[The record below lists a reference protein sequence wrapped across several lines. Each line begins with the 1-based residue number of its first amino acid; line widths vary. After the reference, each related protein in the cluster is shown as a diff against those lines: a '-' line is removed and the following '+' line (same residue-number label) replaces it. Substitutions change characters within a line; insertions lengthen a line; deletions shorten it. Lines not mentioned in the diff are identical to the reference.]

1 MAFENIYE
9 VAHGDGMNEEGEGK
23 GKMKQDAQVA
33 GWSVVIY
40 TTKQEPQE
48 K

>member
-1 MAFENIYE
+1 MALDNIYE
-9 VAHGDGMNEEGEGK
+9 VVPGDGMNKEGEGK
-23 GKMKQDAQVA
+23 GKMKKDAQVA

>member
-1 MAFENIYE
+1 MAWENIYK
-9 VAHGDGMNEEGEGK
+9 VVHGDGMNKEGEGK
-23 GKMKQDAQVA
+23 GKMKKDAQVA